1 MKADKDSMFSVVD
14 PYLSLTSQNLSAQL
28 IILRYENVDHRAVL
42 ALLAFQL
49 FNDASQVA
57 SLLLLI
63 CDHRPKLFVH
73 LPEKKK
79 NNYKKSGSRFSPHP
93 WFVNSLRE
101 KKTLFR
107 LRSFN
112 FIFSTVRFCC
122 LKTPDIIPNFLLDTS
137 ELVLKYIIDKTY
149 LPRQLF
155 QPLPSL
161 LVQQPP

>member
-42 ALLAFQL
+42 TLLAFQL

-73 LPEKKK
+73 LPEKKITTK
-79 NNYKKSGSRFSPHP
+79 ILVKDFHLIRGLSILSERERLSFVSEALASYSPQSASAASR
-93 WFVNSLRE
+93 
-101 KKTLFR
+101 R
-107 LRSFN
+107 L
-112 FIFSTVRFCC
+112 T
-122 LKTPDIIPNFLLDTS
+122 
-137 ELVLKYIIDKTY
+137 
-149 LPRQLF
+149 
-155 QPLPSL
+155 
-161 LVQQPP
+161 